1 MRHVRERVGEDEL
14 QSLRAGHVSVRLVVR
29 EDCDQA
35 VRVPGRGREHDAA
48 PGAVQRHDAELV
60 VLGVPGCLQVLAWV
74 RVPGEGGDRLVD
86 GALDA
91 LIQPH
96 VFRQEVLRD
105 RQPSHL
111 GMLRAN
117 TDIG

>member
-1 MRHVRERVGEDEL
+1 
-14 QSLRAGHVSVRLVVR
+14 VR

-35 VRVPGRGREHDAA
+35 VRVSGRGREDDAA

-60 VLGVPGCLQVLAWV
+60 VLGVLGCLQVLGWV

-96 VFRQEVLRD
+96 VFRQEVFRD
-105 RQPSHL
+105 RQPCHQ
-111 GMLRAN
+111 GMLRAS